1 MFLSDDKT
9 GIKINGKG
17 FSLLEVSL
25 ATVFLILPLVYAWK
39 INLSDSA
46 NQYTK
51 QLANVICQHASALAT
66 YIDQSQPSS
75 KKEVNI
81 SDLQNQ
87 NLLPLGGSEKLG
99 KNTVH
104 LYTNNQ
110 GVGLVILSGDN
121 TNDIKMESI
130 QKMIGF
136 YGASI
141 IQDERQEYI
150 ENIGGYFRVQKSS
163 FPAIPKNIIGMAII
177 PPVRTPAHTCSI

>member
-25 ATVFLILPLVYAWK
+25 ALVFLVIPIVYAWK
-39 INLSDSA
+39 INWSDSA

-51 QLANVICQHASALAT
+51 QLAKVICQHASALAT
-66 YIDQSQPSS
+66 YIDLSQSSS

-81 SDLQNQ
+81 IALQDR
-87 NLLPLGGSEKLG
+87 NLLPLGGSDKLG
-99 KNTVH
+99 KNTIH
-104 LYTNNQ
+104 LYTNDQ
-110 GVGLVILSGDN
+110 GVGLVILSGNN

-141 IQDERQEYI
+141 IQDKGSEYI
-150 ENIGGYFRVQKSS
+150 ENIGGYFRALKSS
-163 FPAIPKNIIGMAII
+163 FPDIPGNIIGMAII
-177 PPVRTPAHTCSI
+177 PPVRTPVHTCPI